1 MSQKIEF
8 TKNQIQDMYDLYY
21 NKLKPISY
29 LRKKYGY
36 SQTVYER
43 IFKENGW
50 KFRPQDFKFSKYSVD
65 ETYFDV
71 IDTPDKAYILG
82 LLYADGCNH
91 PETKLITL
99 ELQIDDY
106 ELLQQ
111 INNAFHNTRPIM
123 ITDCTKSKNRKKD
136 TATIKLFSE
145 HLSKRAIELN
155 LVPRKSLILDFP
167 YWMDKELIPYML
179 RGYIDG
185 DGWIQKHRIGFMST
199 DKFCEGVKEYFDSMG
214 LECHIRD
221 LKRHYNA
228 HTKTFDIT
236 NRNNIIPLT
245 NMMFSD
251 GNIFMKRKVDKYIQ
265 YGFLTK

>member
-1 MSQKIEF
+1 MGKIVQF
-8 TKNQIQDMYDLYY
+8 TEDQINDMYDLYY
-21 NKLKPISY
+21 NQHKSFKTLGE
-29 LRKKYGY
+29 KYHHT
-36 SQTVYER
+36 QRVFAR
-43 IFKENGW
+43 VFKEQGW
-50 KFRPQDFKFSKYSVD
+50 IPKAKDCKYSKYTLD
-65 ETYFDV
+65 ENYFDN

-185 DGWIQKHRIGFMST
+185 DGWVQKHRIGFMST
-199 DKFCEGVKEYFDSMG
+199 DKFCEGVKKYFDSME

-221 LKRHYNA
+221 LKRHYNV

-245 NMMFSD
+245 SMMFSD
-251 GNIFMKRKVDKYIQ
+251 GSIFMKRKVDKYVQ